1 MIDSALAKRI
11 RLVGIDVDGTLTD
24 GGLYIGASPKE
35 NGQAIEL
42 KRFDILDG
50 VGIKLLIGAGL
61 KVAIVTGRSG
71 DAAKIRAAE
80 LGVHEFTVTGGY
92 KLPPFQQILAK
103 YQVAPQD
110 ACFVGDDI
118 PDLPI
123 MQHVGLSV
131 AVANAVNEVKA
142 AASHTTKAE
151 GGHGAVREFV
161 ETFFAARGEWQAVL
175 KDYLEGRGGHAT
187 G

>member
-1 MIDSALAKRI
+1 MIDATVAKRI

-50 VGIKLLIGAGL
+50 VGIKLLLGTGMT
-61 KVAIVTGRSG
+61 VAIVTGRSG
-71 DAAKIRAAE
+71 DAAKIRAQE
-80 LGVHEFTVTGGY
+80 LGVQEFVVTGGH
-92 KLPPFQQILAK
+92 KLPPWEKILAK
-103 YQVAPQD
+103 YGVAPED

-123 MQHVGLSV
+123 MQRVGLAV
-131 AVANAVNEVKA
+131 AVANAVAEVKA
-142 AASHTTKAE
+142 VAQHTTTLQ

-161 ETFFAARGEWQAVL
+161 ETFLAARGTWQAIL
-175 KDYLEGRGGHAT
+175 ADYLEGRGGHS